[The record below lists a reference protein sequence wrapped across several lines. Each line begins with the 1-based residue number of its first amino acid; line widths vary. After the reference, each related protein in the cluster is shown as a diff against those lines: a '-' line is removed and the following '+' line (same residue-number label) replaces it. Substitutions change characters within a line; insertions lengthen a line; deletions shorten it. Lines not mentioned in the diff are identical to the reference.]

1 MGKGGVIMDVVI
13 WLAIAA
19 VMIIVEIVTL
29 GLTTIWFA
37 GGALISAL
45 IACFGDNWFIQLV
58 VFAVVSLVLLIFTRP
73 IAQKHLM
80 KDPEK
85 TNVEGLIGEKAY
97 VTESINN
104 IQSKGAVKLKGVE
117 WTARSFSDEPIA
129 EGEEVIVKAV
139 SGVKLIVSK
148 YIRED

>member
-1 MGKGGVIMDVVI
+1 MDVVI

-45 IACFGDNWFIQLV
+45 AACFIDNWFVLLII
-58 VFAVVSLVLLIFTRP
+58 FAVVSLLLLIFTRP

-80 KDPEK
+80 KNPEK
-85 TNVEGLIGEKAY
+85 TNIEGLIGEKAY

-104 IQSKGAVKLKGVE
+104 IQSRGAVKLKGLE
-117 WTARSFSDEPIA
+117 WTARAAGDEIIS
-129 EGEEVIVKAV
+129 EGDEVIVKAV

-148 YIRED
+148 CIREE